1 MVPELQTKYD
11 GLLSNLRSLG
21 SVVAAYSGGVDSTFL
36 VSAIKDSG
44 IHYLAVT
51 ALSPTMPQGDVDSVM
66 EIAQELQINH
76 KIIQSKEMDDE
87 NFASN
92 PTNRCYYCKTDL
104 FTRLTDVAKTE
115 GYKFVVDGSTTDDQ
129 ADYRPGLQA
138 KEQLSVVS
146 PLIQSG
152 LSKEDVRQLSKAK
165 NLKTWNKPAS
175 PCLSSRITYGE
186 RITLD
191 SLRMVGSAEIKMKN
205 LGFNELRVRKQGET
219 ARIEVPASDIVRF
232 MDDKVRSEIVSHLRG
247 LGFLYVTL
255 DLEGYQSGK
264 LNRMVS

>member
-1 MVPELQTKYD
+1 MTPELQGKYD
-11 GLLSNLRSLG
+11 SLLDKLRSLG

-44 IHYLAVT
+44 IQYLAVT

-66 EIAQELQINH
+66 EIARELDIHH
-76 KIIQSKEMDDE
+76 KIIQSKEMEDE

-104 FTRLTDVAKTE
+104 FTRLNEVARNE
-115 GYKFVVDGSTTDDQ
+115 GFQCVVDGSTTDDQ
-129 ADYRPGLQA
+129 NDYRPGLQA
-138 KEQLSVVS
+138 KEQQQVIS
-146 PLIQSG
+146 PMILAG
-152 LSKEDVRQLSKAK
+152 LSKEEIRQLSKVK
-165 NLKTWNKPAS
+165 NLKTWNKPSS

-191 SLRMVGSAEIKMKN
+191 SLRMVGSAEIKLKN
-205 LGFNELRVRKQGET
+205 LGFSELRVRKQGET
-219 ARIEVPASDIVRF
+219 ARIEVPARDIPRF
-232 MDDKVRSEIVSHLRG
+232 MDEIIRSDVVNHLRN
-247 LGFLYVTL
+247 LGFMYVTL